1 MFRLI
6 VALALVACAMAEAA
20 TCADAQKLPACTL
33 ALVDADEDCYGT
45 ADEDCTLNDGTDAC
59 AEADFPALV
68 QTDCTTDTAVFGT
81 TCMAVTTT
89 TAPPDGGYGEYTV
102 SVTMC
107 TMASGCIAGTD
118 ATTGQVTTCIA
129 DSTDCMTGSSC
140 TVSGVIAGDKTCMTV
155 SVKEGDSMGD
165 ANRPRAPS
173 LTTVTT
179 FPMTIAQCISPENC
193 AAFKAL
199 HPNND
204 INCADAATS
213 CAVGHTCSA
222 GSMAQVSM
230 SAVLFAL
237 CAAMYQL

>member
-6 VALALVACAMAEAA
+6 IALALVACAMAEPA
-20 TCADAQKLPACTL
+20 TCADAQKYPACTL

-45 ADEDCTLNDGTDAC
+45 ADEDCTLNDDTDAC

-68 QTDCTTDTAVFGT
+68 QADCTDASALGT
-81 TCMAVTTT
+81 TCQTTT
-89 TAPPDGGYGEYTV
+89 TVTEVDGDEYTTG
-102 SVTMC
+102 STLC
-107 TMASGCIAGTD
+107 TLPAACTAGTD
-118 ATTGQVTTCIA
+118 AATGFVTTCAA
-129 DSTDCMTGSSC
+129 DSTDCMTGTIC
-140 TVSGVIAGDKTCMTV
+140 TASGVIAGDKTCMTI
-155 SVKEGDSMGD
+155 SVKEGDDMGD
-165 ANRPRAPS
+165 DGKAAFPRA
-173 LTTVTT
+173 
-179 FPMTIAQCISPENC
+179 MAQCISPGNC
-193 AAFKAL
+193 AAYKASM
-199 HPNND
+199 PNNG